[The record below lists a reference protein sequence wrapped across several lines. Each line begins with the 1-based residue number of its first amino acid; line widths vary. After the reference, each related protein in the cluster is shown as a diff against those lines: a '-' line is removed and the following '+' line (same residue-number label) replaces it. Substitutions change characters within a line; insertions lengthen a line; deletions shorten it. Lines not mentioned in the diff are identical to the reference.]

1 MDLERIN
8 TLFNNAKNNEFVKSF
23 ITEIYNNLNNDIINS
38 KNIMEENTLKGSI
51 LTTEFRDKFNV
62 EINDI
67 LINYADE
74 TKEKGKMYY
83 IYSKNSSNQDM
94 YNLSICDRE
103 NTNMVIEENAL
114 NLPQGSGVG
123 TILRKNLEN
132 KYVIDELGTEEIKEK
147 IENLEKNIYE
157 EQENFLE
164 SRRIENHVYELSE
177 KDEKSVWLFDITNND
192 DEAFEEID
200 FEKDI
205 FENAEEG
212 DKFIYKNGRY
222 EKGNN

>member
-114 NLPQGSGVG
+114 NLPQSSGVG